1 MLDQIVSVVRN
12 IDIKWLCKT
21 TCRGSP
27 GVARFLIRLLSTRYN
42 FCRLL
47 VAKWQ
52 QLMGKRLRSAVDN
65 LNALVEAIGWARLE
79 VGGFIVIT
87 LLYRGSGDCG

>member
-1 MLDQIVSVVRN
+1 
-12 IDIKWLCKT
+12 
-21 TCRGSP
+21 
-27 GVARFLIRLLSTRYN
+27 
-42 FCRLL
+42 
-47 VAKWQ
+47 
-52 QLMGKRLRSAVDN
+52 MGKRLRSAVDN